1 MGDRCMSRGD
11 GELEGRQFSRAC
23 DSYLAATDHYW
34 LALSRAN
41 RHVPERRVLADAH
54 VSAFRAAL
62 PLLSHPAAPF
72 DLNIDQDR
80 VTGYVFCPS
89 PGADLFRPVIWAVGR
104 GTTAESS
111 YRQVALTILG
121 SDLACAVY
129 SVEVS
134 RRHQPAAD
142 HPLSAPALECAV
154 VQWVQEQPGVDPD
167 VEPLLAPNNS

>member
-1 MGDRCMSRGD
+1 MSRGD
-11 GELEGRQFSRAC
+11 GELEAQQFSRAC

-41 RHVPERRVLADAH
+41 CHVPERRVLANAH

-72 DLNIDQDR
+72 DLEVDQAR
-80 VTGYVFCPS
+80 VTGYVFRPR
-89 PGADLFRPVIWAVGR
+89 PGADLVRPAIWAVGR
-104 GTTAESS
+104 DATAESS

-121 SDLACAVY
+121 SNLACAVY

-134 RRHQPAAD
+134 RRHQLAAGR
-142 HPLSAPALECAV
+142 PLSAPALQCAV

-167 VEPLLAPNNS
+167 AEPMLVPTN